1 MNALLNIF
9 YSKFNLSSGVIM
21 ICTWIL
27 GLRLTVFRQR
37 QQQFRIVAFK
47 CHSFQYL
54 TVVGVTLG

>member
-37 QQQFRIVAFK
+37 HQQFRIVAF
-47 CHSFQYL
+47 
-54 TVVGVTLG
+54 